1 MTQAPH
7 VRAVHRALD
16 ILDFLSANGPSSLQR
31 LHAGTGLSKGAL
43 RRLLA
48 TLAER
53 RVVRL
58 GLSDGMYRANIA
70 APGRVDAERTARIGR
85 LVEAARPHMLALTA
99 RVRWPSDLHIY
110 ADGRMHILES
120 THGLSPFGVEDAP
133 GPNAELNIFASASG
147 LAWLATLGET
157 DVLTLVH
164 ELADDEFGA
173 LARFGVSPA
182 RLLADLAAVRAQGY
196 ATRRVSQ
203 RRQDHRRAIAVAITT
218 PDGAIGALTISWR
231 REAMTVEAFAA
242 LHAEPLRHA
251 AEAVSAALAES
262 VGESSRFK
270 KAPAPQPRS

>member
-48 TLAER
+48 TLADR

-85 LVEAARPHMLALTA
+85 LVETARPHMLALTA
-99 RVRWPSDLHIY
+99 QVRWPSDLHIY
-110 ADGRMHILES
+110 ANGRMHILES

-133 GPNAELNIFASASG
+133 GPDSELNIFGCASG
-147 LAWLATLGET
+147 LAWLATLR
-157 DVLTLVH
+157 DADALALV
-164 ELADDEFGA
+164 EQLAHDEFGA
-173 LARFGVSPA
+173 LSRFGVSPA
-182 RLLADLAAVRAQGY
+182 RLLADLATVRAQGY
-196 ATRRVSQ
+196 ASRRVSQ
-203 RRQDHRRAIAVAITT
+203 RRQDHRCAIAVAITA

-231 REAMTVEAFAA
+231 REAMSVEDFAA
-242 LHAEPLRHA
+242 LHAAPLRRA
-251 AEAVSAALAES
+251 AEAVSKALS
-262 VGESSRFK
+262 QSSGVK
-270 KAPAPQPRS
+270 KAAASQSRP